1 MNFAEAAK
9 QKSNFTRTEN
19 GAVALNT
26 SGNKCL
32 DFYASIGSLR
42 EADENRIIRL
52 FADAYLE
59 NPLLATKIVF
69 YGRDIRGGLGER
81 ETFRKL
87 IRYMAEYHPGA
98 LRPNLKLIGYYGRWD
113 DLYSLIGTSLEDEMW
128 ETMWIQFKKD
138 VDNMNEGKEVSLL
151 AKWIKTAD
159 ASSKNTRKLGILT
172 AQKFGQPVYVFKR
185 LVRDLRKYIKV
196 TECYMSANEW
206 DKIEYSQVPSRA
218 MMVHKNAFM
227 KHDEARFNNFILK
240 AVEGKEKIN
249 SSTLYPY
256 DLIEKI
262 LKYGIFSYKWS
273 IGEDKTIEAQWR
285 QLPNYVDENTNAIVI
300 ADTSGS
306 MYGRPISSALGLAI
320 YFAERNKGAYHN
332 LWMSFSSEPK
342 FHTLK
347 GETLVQKLSSID
359 MNDWN
364 RNTDLKAAF
373 ELILDV
379 AIKNNV
385 PQNEMPKA
393 LIVISDMEIDECG
406 NEEWTFYDK
415 MAHKY
420 EKLGYVL
427 PSIIFWNVNS
437 RHDVFHADSSRKGV
451 QLVGGQSVSTFKN
464 LMKCV
469 EMTPVEAMLKTLNS
483 ERYET
488 IKIDLD

>member
-1 MNFAEAAK
+1 MNFAEVAK

-32 DFYASIGSLR
+32 DFYASVGSLR
-42 EADENRIIRL
+42 EADENRITRL
-52 FADAYLE
+52 FADAYQE

-69 YGRDIRGGLGER
+69 YGRDIRDGLGER

-87 IRYMAEYHPGA
+87 IKYMAEYHPGA
-98 LRPNLKLIGYYGRWD
+98 LKPNLNLIGYYGRWD
-113 DLYSLIGTSLEDEMW
+113 DLYSLIGTPLEDEMW
-128 ETMWIQFKKD
+128 KTMWTQFKKD
-138 VDNMNEGKEVSLL
+138 IDNMNEGKEVSLL

-172 AQKFGQPVYVFKR
+172 AQKFGLPVYTFKR

-196 TECYMSANEW
+196 TERYMSANEW
-206 DKIEYSQVPSRA
+206 DKIEYSQVSSRA

-227 KHDEARFNNFILK
+227 KHDEIRFNDFILK

-256 DLIEKI
+256 DLIGKI
-262 LKYGIFSYKWS
+262 MKWS
-273 IGEDKTIEAQWR
+273 WNLSFKEDMTVEAQWR

-306 MYGRPISSALGLAI
+306 MYGRPLNSALGLAV

-347 GETLVQKLSSID
+347 GETLAQKLSSIN
-359 MNDWN
+359 MRDWN
-364 RNTDLKAAF
+364 NNTDLKAAF

-385 PQNEMPKA
+385 SQDEMPKA

-406 NEEWTFYDK
+406 NKEWTFYDK
-415 MAHKY
+415 MVHKF
-420 EKLGYVL
+420 EKHGYSL

-451 QLVGGQSVSTFKN
+451 QIVSGQSVSTFKN
-464 LMKCV
+464 LMKCI
-469 EMTPVEAMLKTLNS
+469 EMTPVEAMLNTLNS
-483 ERYET
+483 ERYEA

>member
-206 DKIEYSQVPSRA
+206 DKIEYSKVPSRA
-218 MMVHKNAFM
+218 MMLHKNAFM
-227 KHDEARFNNFILK
+227 KHDEARFNDFILK

-262 LKYGIFSYKWS
+262 LKYDFWSYKLL
-273 IGEDKTIEAQWR
+273 INEDKTVEAQWR

-306 MYGRPISSALGLAI
+306 MYGRPMNSALGLAV

-332 LWMSFSSEPK
+332 LWMSFSSKPK

-347 GETLVQKLSSID
+347 GETLAQKLSSID
-359 MNDWN
+359 MKDWN
-364 RNTDLKAAF
+364 NNTDLKAAF

-406 NEEWTFYDK
+406 NKEWTFYDK
-415 MAHKY
+415 MAHKF

-437 RHDVFHADSSRKGV
+437 RHDVFHSDSSRKGV
-451 QLVGGQSVSTFKN
+451 QLVSGQSVSTFKN
-464 LMKCV
+464 LMKCI
-469 EMTPVEAMLKTLNS
+469 EMTPVEAMLDVLLS
-483 ERYET
+483 ERYELIT
-488 IKIDLD
+488 IVE

>member
-1 MNFAEAAK
+1 MNFAEVAK

-32 DFYASIGSLR
+32 DFYASVGSLR
-42 EADENRIIRL
+42 EADENRITRL
-52 FADAYLE
+52 FADAYQE

-69 YGRDIRGGLGER
+69 YGRDIRDGLGER

-87 IRYMAEYHPGA
+87 IKYMAEYHPGA
-98 LRPNLKLIGYYGRWD
+98 LKPNLNLIGYYGRWD
-113 DLYSLIGTSLEDEMW
+113 DLYSLIGTPLEDEMW
-128 ETMWIQFKKD
+128 KTMWTQFKKD
-138 VDNMNEGKEVSLL
+138 IDNMNEGKEVSLL

-172 AQKFGQPVYVFKR
+172 AQKFGLPVYTFKR

-196 TECYMSANEW
+196 TERYMSANEW
-206 DKIEYSQVPSRA
+206 DKIEYSQVSSRA

-227 KHDEARFNNFILK
+227 KHDEIRFNDFILK

-256 DLIEKI
+256 DLIGKI
-262 LKYGIFSYKWS
+262 MKWS
-273 IGEDKTIEAQWR
+273 WNLSFKEDMTVEAQWR

-306 MYGRPISSALGLAI
+306 MYGRPLNSALGLAV

-347 GETLVQKLSSID
+347 GETLAQKLSSIN
-359 MNDWN
+359 MRDWN
-364 RNTDLKAAF
+364 NNTDLKAAF

-385 PQNEMPKA
+385 SQDEMPKA

-406 NEEWTFYDK
+406 NKEWTFYDK
-415 MAHKY
+415 MVHKF
-420 EKLGYVL
+420 EKHGYSL

-451 QLVGGQSVSTFKN
+451 QLVSGQSVSTFKN
-464 LMKCV
+464 LMKCI
-469 EMTPVEAMLKTLNS
+469 EMTPVEAMLNTLNS
-483 ERYET
+483 ERYEA